1 MEDQL
6 TLLPFEQEAGLL
18 EARLAIALEKIA
30 IALNAGLW
38 ESSEPLGLTRTQS
51 QILLFLYRQPRR
63 TWIVGDLAQWFE
75 VSPAT
80 ISDALTFLER
90 KGHIQRSPSLE
101 DGRRVVITLTP
112 SGQALAGQIT
122 QQTTFLAQILS
133 FLTSEE
139 KIALLRT
146 LVKVIR
152 GLQEQGRI
160 RVARM
165 CVTCAFFRPNSTGD
179 PQRPHYCEFAQ
190 SPFTEG
196 SLRVD
201 CPDYQ
206 PAEADREEE
215 NWRKWVERVK
225 GEG

>member
-1 MEDQL
+1 MEDQPI
-6 TLLPFEQEAGLL
+6 LLPFEREAGLL
-18 EARLAIALEKIA
+18 EARLAMALEKIA

-38 ESSEPLGLTRTQS
+38 ESSEPLGITRTQS

-90 KGHIQRSPSLE
+90 KGHIRRSPSPQ
-101 DGRRVVITLTP
+101 DGRKVVVTLT
-112 SGQALAGQIT
+112 SLGRSLAEQIT
-122 QQTTFLAQILS
+122 QQTAFLAQVLS

-152 GLQEQGRI
+152 GLQKQGRI

-179 PQRPHYCEFAQ
+179 PQKPHYCEFAQ
-190 SPFTEG
+190 SPFAEG

-201 CPDYQ
+201 CSDYQ
-206 PAEADREEE
+206 LAEPDREEE
-215 NWRKWVERVK
+215 NWLKWVTVARRER
-225 GEG
+225 